1 MERLRETLYAPF
13 NEPPIAVTGHSVVY
27 RTFSQFYRGMVA
39 VKIIN
44 KKALPP
50 AIADKFLPRELDITI
65 KVRHPH
71 LSRCL
76 AVLAP
81 CSSKIVLISEF
92 YQRGTLLELI
102 LREQRVKEAPQ
113 GVRMFRQLM
122 EAVHYL
128 HERNIVHRDIKLENI
143 LIDANG
149 DAKLADF
156 GFARFIARRER
167 LSHPCPP
174 MTVFAPFAPVSPPL
188 LSISRSRSFCGTRPY
203 SAPQITLY
211 KPYDSY
217 AADWYALGVVLYTM
231 LVGKWP
237 KDNLPSVPRATISFP
252 DSTPSPACRRLI
264 ASLLEPDE
272 DIRAGYH
279 DCVHSEWM
287 ALQPDWIFADQNF
300 VYQRIH
306 SP

>member
-1 MERLRETLYAPF
+1 MAVSAATVSPSTEQLLPHLREMLYAPL

-27 RTFSQFYRGMVA
+27 RTFSQLYRGTVA

-50 AIADKFLPRELDITI
+50 AIADKFLPRELDITV

-76 AVLAP
+76 SVIAP
-81 CSSKIVLISEF
+81 SNSKIVLVSEF
-92 YQRGTLLELI
+92 YERGTLLALI
-102 LREQRVKEAPQ
+102 LREQRIKELPQ

-143 LIDANG
+143 LLDANG

-167 LSHPCPP
+167 
-174 MTVFAPFAPVSPPL
+174 
-188 LSISRSRSFCGTRPY
+188 SRSFCGTRPY
-203 SAPQITLY
+203 SAPQITIY

-237 KDNLPSVPRATISFP
+237 KDNPPNMTRAALTFP
-252 DSTPSPACRRLI
+252 DSIPSPPCRRLI
-264 ASLLEPDE
+264 AALLEPDE
-272 DIRAGYH
+272 ELRAGYH

-287 ALQPDWIFADQNF
+287 AFQPNWIFADQNF
-300 VYQRIH
+300 VYQHIH
-306 SP
+306 SH

>member
-1 MERLRETLYAPF
+1 MTAPLPASVSSSTERLLPGLRETLYAPF

-167 LSHPCPP
+167 
-174 MTVFAPFAPVSPPL
+174 
-188 LSISRSRSFCGTRPY
+188 SRSFCGTRPY

-237 KDNLPSVPRATISFP
+237 KVNLL
-252 DSTPSPACRRLI
+252 LI
-264 ASLLEPDE
+264 FFEKVGLLDE

>member
-1 MERLRETLYAPF
+1 
-13 NEPPIAVTGHSVVY
+13 
-27 RTFSQFYRGMVA
+27 MVA

-167 LSHPCPP
+167 
-174 MTVFAPFAPVSPPL
+174 
-188 LSISRSRSFCGTRPY
+188 SRSFCGTRPY

-237 KDNLPSVPRATISFP
+237 KD
-252 DSTPSPACRRLI
+252 
-264 ASLLEPDE
+264 E

>member
-1 MERLRETLYAPF
+1 MAVSIPATVSPSTEQLIPQLREVLYASF
-13 NEPPIAVTGHSVVY
+13 NESPIASTGHSVVY
-27 RTFSQFYRGMVA
+27 RTFSQLYRGTIA

-50 AIADKFLPRELDITI
+50 AVVDKFLPRELDITT

-81 CSSKIVLISEF
+81 SASKIVLISE
-92 YQRGTLLELI
+92 YYEKGTLLELI
-102 LREQRVKEAPQ
+102 LREQRMKEVPQ

-143 LIDANG
+143 LLDANG

-167 LSHPCPP
+167 
-174 MTVFAPFAPVSPPL
+174 
-188 LSISRSRSFCGTRPY
+188 SRSFCGTRPY
-203 SAPQITLY
+203 SAPQITVY

-237 KDNLPSVPRATISFP
+237 KANPPNVPKTSLSFP
-252 DSTPSPACRRLI
+252 DFIPSAACRRLI

-272 DIRAGYH
+272 ELRAGYH

-287 ALQPDWIFADQNF
+287 ALQPSWIFADQNF
-300 VYQRIH
+300 VYQRIL
-306 SP
+306 SI

>member
-1 MERLRETLYAPF
+1 MTASLPASVSSSTERLLPGLRETLYASF
-13 NEPPIAVTGHSVVY
+13 SEPSIAVTGHSVVY
-27 RTFSQFYRGMVA
+27 RTFSQFWVA

-113 GVRMFRQLM
+113 GVRMFRQLI

-167 LSHPCPP
+167 SL
-174 MTVFAPFAPVSPPL
+174 
-188 LSISRSRSFCGTRPY
+188 SFCGTRPY

-300 VYQRIH
+300 VYQRTH

>member
-1 MERLRETLYAPF
+1 
-13 NEPPIAVTGHSVVY
+13 
-27 RTFSQFYRGMVA
+27 
-39 VKIIN
+39 
-44 KKALPP
+44 
-50 AIADKFLPRELDITI
+50 
-65 KVRHPH
+65 
-71 LSRCL
+71 
-76 AVLAP
+76 
-81 CSSKIVLISEF
+81 
-92 YQRGTLLELI
+92 
-102 LREQRVKEAPQ
+102 
-113 GVRMFRQLM
+113 MFRQLM

-143 LIDANG
+143 LIDSNG

-167 LSHPCPP
+167 
-174 MTVFAPFAPVSPPL
+174 
-188 LSISRSRSFCGTRPY
+188 SRSFCGTRPY
-203 SAPQITLY
+203 SSPQITLY

-237 KDNLPSVPRATISFP
+237 KDNIPNMPRATISFP
-252 DSTPSPACRRLI
+252 DSIPSPACRRLI

-279 DCVHSEWM
+279 DCVNSEWM
-287 ALQPDWIFADQNF
+287 GLQPDWIFADQNF

-306 SP
+306 SH

>member
-1 MERLRETLYAPF
+1 MTASLPASVSSSTERLLPGLRETLYAPF

-188 LSISRSRSFCGTRPY
+188 LSISRWAHHFPT
-203 SAPQITLY
+203 
-211 KPYDSY
+211 
-217 AADWYALGVVLYTM
+217 
-231 LVGKWP
+231 VGP
-237 KDNLPSVPRATISFP
+237 PC
-252 DSTPSPACRRLI
+252 STSTVGPPW
-264 ASLLEPDE
+264 DE
-272 DIRAGYH
+272 S
-279 DCVHSEWM
+279 SEWM
-287 ALQPDWIFADQNF
+287 RTFDDD
-300 VYQRIH
+300 
-306 SP
+306 

>member
-1 MERLRETLYAPF
+1 MATSQPSSVSTSTEQLLPGLRETLCAPF
-13 NEPPIAVTGHSVVY
+13 NEPPIAVTSHSVVY
-27 RTFSQFYRGMVA
+27 RTFSQLYRGMVA

-44 KKALPP
+44 KRALPP
-50 AIADKFLPRELDITI
+50 AIAEKFLPRELDITI

-76 AVLAP
+76 AVLMP
-81 CSSKIVLISEF
+81 STTKIVLISEF
-92 YQRGTLLELI
+92 YHRGTLLELI
-102 LREQRVKEAPQ
+102 LKEQRIKEAPQ
-113 GVRMFRQLM
+113 GVRMFRQLI

-143 LIDANG
+143 LIDGNG

-156 GFARFIARRER
+156 GFARFIARRE
-167 LSHPCPP
+167 
-174 MTVFAPFAPVSPPL
+174 
-188 LSISRSRSFCGTRPY
+188 RSRSFCGTRPY

-237 KDNLPSVPRATISFP
+237 KDNPRTTISFP

-272 DIRAGYH
+272 EIRAGYH

-287 ALQPDWIFADQNF
+287 ALQPDWIFADQHF

-306 SP
+306 SL